1 MKKIISLA
9 LILVLTACLSEY
21 TVERPIINYGF
32 QDYSWNPYVNNFP
45 QYPLNAKKG
54 DTIDIHIK
62 LIDPAP
68 GVTLD
73 NLGINLMDTN
83 ALVQQIPDFTGGLL

>member
-1 MKKIISLA
+1 MKKIISIA

-21 TVERPIINYGF
+21 TVERPIINTI
-32 QDYSWNPYVNNFP
+32 QDSFMNFYANLIP
-45 QYPLNAKKG
+45 QYPLNANTG

-73 NLGINLMDTN
+73 DLGIGLIGTN
-83 ALVQQIPDFTGGLL
+83 G

>member
-1 MKKIISLA
+1 MKKIFSIA
-9 LILVLTACLSEY
+9 LILVLTTCLSEY

-32 QDYSWNPYVNNFP
+32 QDYTLSSFVNNFP
-45 QYPLNAKKG
+45 QYPLNANAG

-73 NLGINLMDTN
+73 DLGISLMGTN
-83 ALVQQIPDFTGGLL
+83 G